1 MIARKF
7 IMAAAPILALCGCAQ
22 LERFNESNR
31 ERDQALQAFV
41 AAQDSA
47 RDQLRLFQREPRG
60 SCGSEHLAQASAGA
74 SANLALLDPARK
86 ADPARPLDPSL
97 VPFVQTSYGNR
108 PIADVASLTLDVA
121 NAAADAGCPDQ
132 ARVLYRY
139 VIDRYANADFTG
151 FRQRAQVGL
160 AQLGGP

>member
-1 MIARKF
+1 MSRAGPAARSTSPRRRR
-7 IMAAAPILALCGCAQ
+7 APAPTSPSSTP
-22 LERFNESNR
+22 R
-31 ERDQALQAFV
+31 
-41 AAQDSA
+41 A
-47 RDQLRLFQREPRG
+47 RRTP
-60 SCGSEHLAQASAGA
+60 
-74 SANLALLDPARK
+74 PARWTR
-86 ADPARPLDPSL
+86 ASSRSSRPA
-97 VPFVQTSYGNR
+97 YGNR

-160 AQLGGP
+160 SQLGGP